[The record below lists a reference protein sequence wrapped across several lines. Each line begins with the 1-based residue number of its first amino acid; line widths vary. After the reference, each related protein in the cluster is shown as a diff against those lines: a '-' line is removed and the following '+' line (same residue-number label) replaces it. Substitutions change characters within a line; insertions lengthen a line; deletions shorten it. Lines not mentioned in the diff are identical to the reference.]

1 MLFMTGQVNLY
12 QKTRDWLGAQLEDM
26 RLHLA
31 RPDALLQLALLGLL
45 TGLLAGGVIVLF
57 RVLVES
63 IQNLALH
70 GRGPDAFEA
79 LSLAERFAY
88 PLLGAILLALMFR
101 WFARGLYVLGVA
113 RVLERMAYH
122 QGHLTLRGFLLQFF
136 GVAIA
141 LVGGHSVGRE
151 GAHIFLGACTGSLLG
166 QKLELPNNAVRTL
179 VGCGTAAGIAA
190 SFNTPLAGVIF
201 ALEVIMMDYQLASFI
216 PVILSAVTATVV
228 SNAALGNAAVFSVPV
243 MELSSLKEIPLV
255 ILLGLFS
262 GALAA
267 GFIRLVRAIASR
279 GKSWSIEWQMLA
291 AGLSTALLGMWI
303 PEIMGIGYDTIN
315 LTLVGGYGAGILL
328 LMAAAKLIATSI
340 CSALNVPGGMI
351 GPSFFIGATLG
362 GGFGHVLAHWLPGL
376 DIQPGLY
383 AMLGMSAVMGASLQ
397 APLAALT
404 ALLELTDN
412 PQIIMPGMLVVV
424 IAGLTAS
431 ELFGQ
436 ESLFITMLKA
446 KGLDY
451 RQHPVIAALRRV
463 GVASVMDK
471 RFVRSQR
478 LVSPEE
484 AWKLLE
490 NKPRWI
496 VIVEDKTPRAILSG
510 IALAGYLEAQ
520 YDGVAADIGDTE
532 EERGET
538 GEALID
544 LMKIPGKRL
553 ELAPIQLHETLQ
565 EALEKLD
572 RGEGEAL
579 YVRRM
584 SAPGIWRI
592 YGILTREQIE
602 SSYRL

>member
-1 MLFMTGQVNLY
+1 MSEQVNLSR
-12 QKTRDWLGAQLEDM
+12 KMHDWFSRQMEST

-31 RPDALLQLALLGLL
+31 RPDALIQLAVMGLI
-45 TGLLAGGVIVLF
+45 TGLLAGAVIVCF
-57 RVLVES
+57 RYLIEAA
-63 IQNLALH
+63 QNFALR
-70 GRGPDAFEA
+70 GNGPDAFE
-79 LSLAERFAY
+79 SLTPWMRFVF
-88 PLLGAILLALMFR
+88 PLAGAIALAVMFR
-101 WFARGLYVLGVA
+101 WFAKGLYVLGVA

-122 QGHLTLRGFLLQFF
+122 QGHLTLRGFVLQFF

-141 LVGGHSVGRE
+141 LISGHSVGRE

-201 ALEVIMMDYQLASFI
+201 SLEVIMMDYQLASFI

-228 SNAALGNAAVFSVPV
+228 SNAFLGNAAVFSVPI
-243 MELSSLKEIPLV
+243 MELGSLKEIPLV
-255 ILLGLFS
+255 VILGLLS
-262 GALAA
+262 GTLAA
-267 GFIRLVRAIASR
+267 GFIIMVKKIA
-279 GKSWSIEWQMLA
+279 GKGKVWPIEWQMMA
-291 AGLSTALLGMWI
+291 AGISIALLGMWL
-303 PEIMGIGYDTIN
+303 PEVMGIGYDTIN
-315 LTLVGGYGAGILL
+315 IALIGGYSAGLLL
-328 LMAAAKLIATSI
+328 LMAAAKLVATSI

-362 GGFGHVLAHWLPGL
+362 AGFGHLMIAWLPDIG
-376 DIQPGLY
+376 IQPGLY
-383 AMLGMSAVMGASLQ
+383 AMLGMSAMMGASLQ

-451 RQHPVIAALRRV
+451 KQHPVLAALRRV
-463 GVASVMDK
+463 GVASIMNKD
-471 RFVRSQR
+471 FMRSMRNISLEQ
-478 LVSPEE
+478 
-484 AWKLLE
+484 AHKLLE
-490 NKPRWI
+490 SKPKWI
-496 VIVEDKTPRAILSG
+496 VITEDKKPKAILPG
-510 IALAGYLEAQ
+510 IALAGFLEAEQ
-520 YDGVAADIGDTE
+520 E
-532 EERGET
+532 EPLEE
-538 GEALID
+538 ID
-544 LMKIPGKRL
+544 LMAIPGKRL
-553 ELAPIQLHETLQ
+553 ELAPIHLHETLQ
-565 EALEKLD
+565 EALEKLNK
-572 RGEGEAL
+572 GEGEAL
-579 YVRRM
+579 YVQRM

-602 SSYRL
+602 SSYQL

>member
-1 MLFMTGQVNLY
+1 MQFMTGQVNLY
-12 QKTRDWLGAQLEDM
+12 QKTRTWLATQMEDM

-31 RPDALLQLALLGLL
+31 RPDALIQLALLGLV

-57 RVLVES
+57 RMLVEY

-70 GRGPDAFEA
+70 GRGPDAFES
-79 LSLAERFAY
+79 LSLLERFGY
-88 PLLGAILLALMFR
+88 PLMGAILLALMFR
-101 WFARGLYVLGVA
+101 WFAKGLYVLGVA

-122 QGHLTLRGFLLQFF
+122 QGHLSLRGFMLQFF

-201 ALEVIMMDYQLASFI
+201 SLEVIMMDYQLASFI

-255 ILLGLFS
+255 VVLGLLS

-267 GFIRLVRAIASR
+267 GFIRLVRSIASR
-279 GKSWSIEWQMLA
+279 GKTWPIEGQMLA
-291 AGLSTALLGMWI
+291 AGLSTALLGMWL
-303 PEIMGIGYDTIN
+303 PEVMGIGYDTIN

-362 GGFGHVLAHWLPGL
+362 GGFGHIMALWLPGL
-376 DIQPGLY
+376 DIQPGIY
-383 AMLGMSAVMGASLQ
+383 AMLGMSALMGASLQ

-424 IAGLTAS
+424 VAGVTAS

-451 RQHPVIAALRRV
+451 RQHPVIAALRRM
-463 GVASVMDK
+463 GVASVMDR
-471 RFVRSQR
+471 RFVRSA
-478 LVSPEE
+478 PEITRE
-484 AWKLLE
+484 QARKLLE
-490 NKPRWI
+490 SKPRWI
-496 VIVEDKTPRAILSG
+496 IIVENKKPRSLLPG
-510 IALAGYLEAQ
+510 IALAGYLEALQ
-520 YDGVAADIGDTE
+520 EGENLEGASGEDNEPQTE
-532 EERGET
+532 R
-538 GEALID
+538 ID
-544 LMKIPGKRL
+544 LNRIPGKRL

-572 RGEGEAL
+572 KGEGEAL

-592 YGILTREQIE
+592 YGVLTREQIE

>member
-1 MLFMTGQVNLY
+1 MQCMTGQVNLY
-12 QKTRDWLGAQLEDM
+12 QKTREWLGAQLEDM

-31 RPDALLQLALLGLL
+31 RPDALIQLALLGLL

-57 RVLVES
+57 RVLVEY

-70 GRGPDAFEA
+70 GQGADAFES
-79 LSLAERFAY
+79 LSLLERFGY

-101 WFARGLYVLGVA
+101 WFAKGLYVLGVA

-122 QGHLTLRGFLLQFF
+122 QGHLSLRGFLLQFF

-151 GAHIFLGACTGSLLG
+151 GAHIFLGACAGSLLG

-201 ALEVIMMDYQLASFI
+201 SLEVVMMDYQLASFI

-243 MELSSLKEIPLV
+243 MALSSLREIPLV
-255 ILLGLFS
+255 VILGLLS

-267 GFIRLVRAIASR
+267 GFIRLVRSIASR
-279 GKSWSIEWQMLA
+279 GKAWSIEWQMLA

-328 LMAAAKLIATSI
+328 LMAGAKLIATSI

-351 GPSFFIGATLG
+351 GPSFFVGATLG
-362 GGFGHVLAHWLPGL
+362 GGFGHIMAQWLPGL
-376 DIQPGLY
+376 EIQPGIY
-383 AMLGMSAVMGASLQ
+383 AMLGMSALMGASLQ

-424 IAGLTAS
+424 VAGVTAS

-451 RQHPVIAALRRV
+451 RQHPVIAALRRM

-471 RFVRSQR
+471 RFVRSA
-478 LVSPEE
+478 PEITLE
-484 AWKLLE
+484 QARKLLE

-496 VIVEDKTPRAILSG
+496 VIVENKEPRTLLPG
-510 IALAGYLEAQ
+510 IALAGYLEALQ
-520 YDGVAADIGDTE
+520 EGENLEGASGE
-532 EERGET
+532 EEEQNA
-538 GEALID
+538 ALID
-544 LMKIPGKRL
+544 LNRIPGKRL

-572 RGEGEAL
+572 KGEGEAL

>member
-376 DIQPGLY
+376 DIQPGIY

>member
-1 MLFMTGQVNLY
+1 MSEQVNLSR
-12 QKTRDWLGAQLEDM
+12 KIHDWFSRQLEST

-31 RPDALLQLALLGLL
+31 RPDALIQLAVMGLI
-45 TGLLAGGVIVLF
+45 TGLLAGAVIVGF
-57 RVLVES
+57 RYLIEAA
-63 IQNLALH
+63 QNFALS
-70 GRGPDAFEA
+70 GNGPDAFE
-79 LSLAERFAY
+79 SLPPWMRFVF
-88 PLLGAILLALMFR
+88 PLAGAIVLALMFR
-101 WFARGLYVLGVA
+101 WFAKGLYVLGVA

-122 QGHLTLRGFLLQFF
+122 QGHLTLRGFMLQFF

-141 LVGGHSVGRE
+141 LISGHSVGRE

-201 ALEVIMMDYQLASFI
+201 SLEVIMMDYQLASFI

-228 SNAALGNAAVFSVPV
+228 SNAFLGNAAVFSVPI
-243 MELSSLKEIPLV
+243 MELGSLKEIPLV
-255 ILLGLFS
+255 VILGLLS

-267 GFIRLVRAIASR
+267 GFIVMVKKIA
-279 GKSWSIEWQMLA
+279 GKGKVWPIEWQMMA
-291 AGLSTALLGMWI
+291 AGISIALLGMWL
-303 PEIMGIGYDTIN
+303 PEVMGIGYDTIN
-315 LTLVGGYGAGILL
+315 LALMGGYSAGLLL
-328 LMAAAKLIATSI
+328 LMAAAKLVATSI

-362 GGFGHVLAHWLPGL
+362 AGFGHLMIAWLPDIG
-376 DIQPGLY
+376 IQPGLY
-383 AMLGMSAVMGASLQ
+383 AMLGMSAMMGASLQ

-451 RQHPVIAALRRV
+451 KQHPVLAALRRV
-463 GVASVMDK
+463 GVASIMNKD
-471 RFVRSQR
+471 FARSTRNISLEQ
-478 LVSPEE
+478 
-484 AWKLLE
+484 AHKLLE
-490 NKPRWI
+490 SKPKWI
-496 VIVEDKTPRAILSG
+496 VITEDKKPKAILPG
-510 IALAGYLEAQ
+510 IALAGFLEAEH
-520 YDGVAADIGDTE
+520 E
-532 EERGET
+532 EPMEE
-538 GEALID
+538 ID
-544 LMKIPGKRL
+544 LMDIPGKRL
-553 ELAPIQLHETLQ
+553 ELAPIHLHETLQ
-565 EALEKLD
+565 EALEKLNK
-572 RGEGEAL
+572 GEGEAL
-579 YVRRM
+579 YVQRM

-602 SSYRL
+602 SSYQL

>member
-12 QKTRDWLGAQLEDM
+12 QKTREWLGAQLEDM

-31 RPDALLQLALLGLL
+31 RPDALLQLAALGLV

-63 IQNLALH
+63 IQNLALY
-70 GRGPDAFEA
+70 GRGPDAFES
-79 LSLAERFAY
+79 LSLLARFGY

-101 WFARGLYVLGVA
+101 WFAKGLYVLGVA

-228 SNAALGNAAVFSVPV
+228 SNAALGNAAVFSVPM

-267 GFIRLVRAIASR
+267 GFIRLVRGIASR
-279 GKSWSIEWQMLA
+279 GKSWPIEGQMLA
-291 AGLSTALLGMWI
+291 AGLSTALLGMWL

-376 DIQPGLY
+376 EIQPGLY

-431 ELFGQ
+431 EVFGQ

-463 GVASVMDK
+463 GVASVMDR

-490 NKPRWI
+490 HKPRWI

-520 YDGVAADIGDTE
+520 YDGVTIDIGEAE
-532 EERGET
+532 ESGKEAGET
-538 GEALID
+538 RID
-544 LMKIPGKRL
+544 LMNIPGKRL

-584 SAPGIWRI
+584 SAPGIWRV

>member
-1 MLFMTGQVNLY
+1 MSEQVNLSR
-12 QKTRDWLGAQLEDM
+12 KMHDWFSRQLEST

-31 RPDALLQLALLGLL
+31 RPDALIQLAVMGLI
-45 TGLLAGGVIVLF
+45 TGLLAGAVIVCF
-57 RVLVES
+57 RYLIEAA
-63 IQNLALH
+63 QNFALS
-70 GRGPDAFEA
+70 GNGPDAFE
-79 LSLAERFAY
+79 SLTPWMRFVF
-88 PLLGAILLALMFR
+88 PLAGAIALALMFR
-101 WFARGLYVLGVA
+101 WFAKGLYVLGVA

-122 QGHLTLRGFLLQFF
+122 QGHLTLRGFVLQFF

-141 LVGGHSVGRE
+141 LISGHSVGRE

-201 ALEVIMMDYQLASFI
+201 SLEVIMMDYQLASFI

-228 SNAALGNAAVFSVPV
+228 SNAFLGNAAVFSVPI
-243 MELSSLKEIPLV
+243 MELGSLKEIPLV
-255 ILLGLFS
+255 VILGLLS
-262 GALAA
+262 GTLAA
-267 GFIRLVRAIASR
+267 GFIIMVKKIA
-279 GKSWSIEWQMLA
+279 GKGKVWPIEWQMMA
-291 AGLSTALLGMWI
+291 AGISIALLGMWL
-303 PEIMGIGYDTIN
+303 PEVMGIGYDTIN
-315 LTLVGGYGAGILL
+315 IALIGGYSAGLLL
-328 LMAAAKLIATSI
+328 LMAAAKLVATSI

-362 GGFGHVLAHWLPGL
+362 AGFGHLMIAWLPDIG
-376 DIQPGLY
+376 IQPGLY
-383 AMLGMSAVMGASLQ
+383 AMLGMSAMMGASLQ

-451 RQHPVIAALRRV
+451 KQHPVLAALRRV
-463 GVASVMDK
+463 GVASIMNKD
-471 RFVRSQR
+471 FVRSTRNISLEQ
-478 LVSPEE
+478 
-484 AWKLLE
+484 AHKLLE
-490 NKPRWI
+490 SKPKWI
-496 VIVEDKTPRAILSG
+496 VITEDKKPKAILPG
-510 IALAGYLEAQ
+510 IALAGFLEAEH
-520 YDGVAADIGDTE
+520 E
-532 EERGET
+532 EPMEE
-538 GEALID
+538 ID
-544 LMKIPGKRL
+544 LMDIPGKRL
-553 ELAPIQLHETLQ
+553 ELAPIHLHETLQ
-565 EALEKLD
+565 EALEKLNK
-572 RGEGEAL
+572 GEGEAL
-579 YVRRM
+579 YVQRM

-602 SSYRL
+602 SSYQL

>member
-1 MLFMTGQVNLY
+1 MSEQVNLSRKMHGWFSR
-12 QKTRDWLGAQLEDM
+12 QMEST

-31 RPDALLQLALLGLL
+31 RPDALIQLAVMGLI
-45 TGLLAGGVIVLF
+45 TGLLAGAVIVCF
-57 RVLVES
+57 RYLIEAA
-63 IQNLALH
+63 QNFALR
-70 GRGPDAFEA
+70 GNGPDAFE
-79 LSLAERFAY
+79 SLTPWMRFVF
-88 PLLGAILLALMFR
+88 PLAGAIALAVMFR
-101 WFARGLYVLGVA
+101 WFAKGLYVLGVA

-122 QGHLTLRGFLLQFF
+122 QGHLTLRGFVLQFF

-141 LVGGHSVGRE
+141 LISGHSVGRE

-201 ALEVIMMDYQLASFI
+201 SLEVIMMDYQLASFI

-228 SNAALGNAAVFSVPV
+228 SNAFLGNAAVFSVPI
-243 MELSSLKEIPLV
+243 MELGSLKEIPLV
-255 ILLGLFS
+255 VILGLLS
-262 GALAA
+262 GTLAA
-267 GFIRLVRAIASR
+267 GFIIMVKKIA
-279 GKSWSIEWQMLA
+279 GKGKVWPIEWQMMA
-291 AGLSTALLGMWI
+291 AGISIALLGMWL
-303 PEIMGIGYDTIN
+303 PEVMGIGYDTIN
-315 LTLVGGYGAGILL
+315 IALIGGYSAGLLL
-328 LMAAAKLIATSI
+328 LMAAAKLVATSI

-362 GGFGHVLAHWLPGL
+362 AGFGHLMIAWLPDIG
-376 DIQPGLY
+376 IQPGLY
-383 AMLGMSAVMGASLQ
+383 AMLGMSAMMGASLQ

-451 RQHPVIAALRRV
+451 KQHPVLAALRRV
-463 GVASVMDK
+463 GVASIMNKD
-471 RFVRSQR
+471 FMRSMRNISLEQ
-478 LVSPEE
+478 
-484 AWKLLE
+484 AHKLLE
-490 NKPRWI
+490 SKPKWI
-496 VIVEDKTPRAILSG
+496 VITEDKKPKAILPG
-510 IALAGYLEAQ
+510 IALAGFLEAEQ
-520 YDGVAADIGDTE
+520 E
-532 EERGET
+532 EPLEE
-538 GEALID
+538 ID
-544 LMKIPGKRL
+544 LMAIPGKRL
-553 ELAPIQLHETLQ
+553 ELAPIHLHETLQ
-565 EALEKLD
+565 EALEKLNK
-572 RGEGEAL
+572 GEGEAL
-579 YVRRM
+579 YVQRM

-602 SSYRL
+602 SSYQL

>member
-1 MLFMTGQVNLY
+1 MH
-12 QKTRDWLGAQLEDM
+12 DWFSRQLEST

-31 RPDALLQLALLGLL
+31 RPDALIQLAVMGLI
-45 TGLLAGGVIVLF
+45 TGLLAGAVIVCF
-57 RVLVES
+57 RYLIEAA
-63 IQNLALH
+63 QNFALS
-70 GRGPDAFEA
+70 GNGPDAFE
-79 LSLAERFAY
+79 SLTPWMRFVF
-88 PLLGAILLALMFR
+88 PLAGAIALALMFR
-101 WFARGLYVLGVA
+101 WFAKGLYVLGVA

-122 QGHLTLRGFLLQFF
+122 QGHLTLRGFVLQFF

-141 LVGGHSVGRE
+141 LISGHSVGRE

-201 ALEVIMMDYQLASFI
+201 SLEVIMMDYQLASFI

-228 SNAALGNAAVFSVPV
+228 SNAFLGNAAVFSVPI
-243 MELSSLKEIPLV
+243 MELGSLKEIPLV
-255 ILLGLFS
+255 VILGLLS
-262 GALAA
+262 GTLAA
-267 GFIRLVRAIASR
+267 GFIIMVKKIA
-279 GKSWSIEWQMLA
+279 GKGKVWPIEWQMMA
-291 AGLSTALLGMWI
+291 AGISIALLGMWL
-303 PEIMGIGYDTIN
+303 PEVMGIGYDTIN
-315 LTLVGGYGAGILL
+315 IALIGGYSAGLLL
-328 LMAAAKLIATSI
+328 LMAAAKLVATSI

-362 GGFGHVLAHWLPGL
+362 AGFGHLMIAWLPDIG
-376 DIQPGLY
+376 IQPGLY
-383 AMLGMSAVMGASLQ
+383 AMLGMSAMMGASLQ

-451 RQHPVIAALRRV
+451 KQHPVLAALRRV
-463 GVASVMDK
+463 GVASIMNKD
-471 RFVRSQR
+471 FVRSTRNISLEQ
-478 LVSPEE
+478 
-484 AWKLLE
+484 AHKLLE
-490 NKPRWI
+490 SKPKWI
-496 VIVEDKTPRAILSG
+496 VITEDKKPKAILPG
-510 IALAGYLEAQ
+510 IALAGFLEAEH
-520 YDGVAADIGDTE
+520 E
-532 EERGET
+532 EPIEE
-538 GEALID
+538 ID
-544 LMKIPGKRL
+544 LMDIPGKRL
-553 ELAPIQLHETLQ
+553 ELAPIHLHETLQ
-565 EALEKLD
+565 EALEKLNK
-572 RGEGEAL
+572 GEGEAL
-579 YVRRM
+579 YVQRM

-602 SSYRL
+602 SSYQL

>member
-12 QKTRDWLGAQLEDM
+12 HKTREWLGAQLEDM

-31 RPDALLQLALLGLL
+31 RPDALLQLAALGLV

-70 GRGPDAFEA
+70 GRGPDAFES
-79 LSLAERFAY
+79 LSLLERFGY

-101 WFARGLYVLGVA
+101 WFAKGLYVLGVA

-267 GFIRLVRAIASR
+267 GFIRLVRGIASR
-279 GKSWSIEWQMLA
+279 GKAWPIEGQMLA

-328 LMAAAKLIATSI
+328 LMAAAKLIATSV

-376 DIQPGLY
+376 EIQPGLY

-431 ELFGQ
+431 EVFGQ

-471 RFVRSQR
+471 SFVRSQR

-490 NKPRWI
+490 YKPRWI

-520 YDGVAADIGDTE
+520 YDGVTTDIGEAE
-532 EERGET
+532 ESGEEAGET
-538 GEALID
+538 RID

>member
-1 MLFMTGQVNLY
+1 MNLY

-376 DIQPGLY
+376 DIQPGIY

>member
-1 MLFMTGQVNLY
+1 MNLSR
-12 QKTRDWLGAQLEDM
+12 KMHDWFSRQMEST

-31 RPDALLQLALLGLL
+31 RPDALIQLAVMGLI
-45 TGLLAGGVIVLF
+45 TGLLAGAVIVCF
-57 RVLVES
+57 RYLIEAA
-63 IQNLALH
+63 QNFALR
-70 GRGPDAFEA
+70 GNGPDAFE
-79 LSLAERFAY
+79 SLTPWMRFVF
-88 PLLGAILLALMFR
+88 PLAGAIALAVMFR
-101 WFARGLYVLGVA
+101 WFAKGLYVLGVA

-122 QGHLTLRGFLLQFF
+122 QGHLTLRGFVLQFF

-141 LVGGHSVGRE
+141 LISGHSVGRE

-201 ALEVIMMDYQLASFI
+201 SLEVIMMDYQLASFI

-228 SNAALGNAAVFSVPV
+228 SNAFLGNAAVFSVPI
-243 MELSSLKEIPLV
+243 MELGSLKEIPLV
-255 ILLGLFS
+255 VILGLLS
-262 GALAA
+262 GTLAA
-267 GFIRLVRAIASR
+267 GFIIMVKKIA
-279 GKSWSIEWQMLA
+279 GKGKVWPIEWQMMA
-291 AGLSTALLGMWI
+291 AGISIALLGMWL
-303 PEIMGIGYDTIN
+303 PEVMGIGYDTIN
-315 LTLVGGYGAGILL
+315 IALIGGYSAGLLL
-328 LMAAAKLIATSI
+328 LMAAAKLVATSI

-362 GGFGHVLAHWLPGL
+362 AGFGHLMIAWLPDIG
-376 DIQPGLY
+376 IQPGLY
-383 AMLGMSAVMGASLQ
+383 AMLGMSAMMGASLQ

-451 RQHPVIAALRRV
+451 KQHPVLAALRRV
-463 GVASVMDK
+463 GVASIMNKD
-471 RFVRSQR
+471 FMRSMRNISLEQ
-478 LVSPEE
+478 
-484 AWKLLE
+484 AHKLLE
-490 NKPRWI
+490 SKPKWI
-496 VIVEDKTPRAILSG
+496 VITEDKKPKAILPG
-510 IALAGYLEAQ
+510 IALAGFLEAEQ
-520 YDGVAADIGDTE
+520 E
-532 EERGET
+532 EPLEE
-538 GEALID
+538 ID
-544 LMKIPGKRL
+544 LMAIPGKRL
-553 ELAPIQLHETLQ
+553 ELAPIHLHETLQ
-565 EALEKLD
+565 EALEKLNK
-572 RGEGEAL
+572 GEGEAL
-579 YVRRM
+579 YVQRM

-602 SSYRL
+602 SSYQL

>member
-1 MLFMTGQVNLY
+1 MH
-12 QKTRDWLGAQLEDM
+12 DWFSRQMEST

-31 RPDALLQLALLGLL
+31 RPDALIQLAVMGLI
-45 TGLLAGGVIVLF
+45 TGLLAGAVIVCF
-57 RVLVES
+57 RYLIEAA
-63 IQNLALH
+63 QNFALR
-70 GRGPDAFEA
+70 GNGPDAFE
-79 LSLAERFAY
+79 SLTPWMRFVF
-88 PLLGAILLALMFR
+88 PLAGAIALAVMFR
-101 WFARGLYVLGVA
+101 WFAKGLYVLGVA

-122 QGHLTLRGFLLQFF
+122 QGHLTLRGFVLQFF

-141 LVGGHSVGRE
+141 LISGHSVGRE

-201 ALEVIMMDYQLASFI
+201 SLEVIMMDYQLASFI

-228 SNAALGNAAVFSVPV
+228 SNAFLGNAAVFSVPI
-243 MELSSLKEIPLV
+243 MELGSLKEIPLV
-255 ILLGLFS
+255 VILGLLS
-262 GALAA
+262 GTLAA
-267 GFIRLVRAIASR
+267 GFIIMVKKIA
-279 GKSWSIEWQMLA
+279 GKGKVWPIEWQMMA
-291 AGLSTALLGMWI
+291 AGISIALLGMWL
-303 PEIMGIGYDTIN
+303 PEVMGIGYDTIN
-315 LTLVGGYGAGILL
+315 IALIGGYSAGLLL
-328 LMAAAKLIATSI
+328 LMAAAKLVATSI

-362 GGFGHVLAHWLPGL
+362 AGFGHLMIAWLPDIG
-376 DIQPGLY
+376 IQPGLY
-383 AMLGMSAVMGASLQ
+383 AMLGMSAMMGASLQ

-451 RQHPVIAALRRV
+451 KQHPVLAALRRV
-463 GVASVMDK
+463 GVASIMNKD
-471 RFVRSQR
+471 FMRSMRNISLEQ
-478 LVSPEE
+478 
-484 AWKLLE
+484 AHKLLE
-490 NKPRWI
+490 SKPKWI
-496 VIVEDKTPRAILSG
+496 VITEDKKPKAILPG
-510 IALAGYLEAQ
+510 IALAGFLEAEQ
-520 YDGVAADIGDTE
+520 E
-532 EERGET
+532 EPLEE
-538 GEALID
+538 ID
-544 LMKIPGKRL
+544 LMAIPGKRL
-553 ELAPIQLHETLQ
+553 ELAPIHLHETLQ
-565 EALEKLD
+565 EALEKLNK
-572 RGEGEAL
+572 GEGEAL
-579 YVRRM
+579 YVQRM

-602 SSYRL
+602 SSYQL

>member
-1 MLFMTGQVNLY
+1 MEST
-12 QKTRDWLGAQLEDM
+12 

-31 RPDALLQLALLGLL
+31 RPDALIQLAVMGLI
-45 TGLLAGGVIVLF
+45 TGLLAGAVIVCF
-57 RVLVES
+57 RYLIEAA
-63 IQNLALH
+63 QNFALR
-70 GRGPDAFEA
+70 GNGPDAFE
-79 LSLAERFAY
+79 SLTPWMRFVF
-88 PLLGAILLALMFR
+88 PLAGAIALAVMFR
-101 WFARGLYVLGVA
+101 WFAKGLYVLGVA

-122 QGHLTLRGFLLQFF
+122 QGHLTLRGFVLQFF

-141 LVGGHSVGRE
+141 LISGHSVGRE

-201 ALEVIMMDYQLASFI
+201 SLEVIMMDYQLASFI

-228 SNAALGNAAVFSVPV
+228 SNAFLGNAAVFSVPI
-243 MELSSLKEIPLV
+243 MELGSLKEIPLV
-255 ILLGLFS
+255 VILGLLS
-262 GALAA
+262 GTLAA
-267 GFIRLVRAIASR
+267 GFIIMVKKIA
-279 GKSWSIEWQMLA
+279 GKGKVWPIEWQMMA
-291 AGLSTALLGMWI
+291 AGISIALLGMWL
-303 PEIMGIGYDTIN
+303 PEVMGIGYDTIN
-315 LTLVGGYGAGILL
+315 IALIGGYSAGLLL
-328 LMAAAKLIATSI
+328 LMAAAKLVATSI

-362 GGFGHVLAHWLPGL
+362 AGFGHLMIAWLPDIG
-376 DIQPGLY
+376 IQPGLY
-383 AMLGMSAVMGASLQ
+383 AMLGMSAMMGASLQ

-451 RQHPVIAALRRV
+451 KQHPVLAALRRV
-463 GVASVMDK
+463 GVASIMNKD
-471 RFVRSQR
+471 FMRSMRNISLEQ
-478 LVSPEE
+478 
-484 AWKLLE
+484 AHKLLE
-490 NKPRWI
+490 SKPKWI
-496 VIVEDKTPRAILSG
+496 VITEDKKPKAILPG
-510 IALAGYLEAQ
+510 IALAGFLEAEQ
-520 YDGVAADIGDTE
+520 E
-532 EERGET
+532 EPLEE
-538 GEALID
+538 ID
-544 LMKIPGKRL
+544 LMAIPGKRL
-553 ELAPIQLHETLQ
+553 ELAPIHLHETLQ
-565 EALEKLD
+565 EALEKLNK
-572 RGEGEAL
+572 GEGEAL
-579 YVRRM
+579 YVQRM

-602 SSYRL
+602 SSYQL

>member
-1 MLFMTGQVNLY
+1 MSEQVNLY
-12 QKTRDWLGAQLEDM
+12 RKILKWRSSQMEEI

-31 RPDALLQLALLGLL
+31 RPDALIQLAILGLL
-45 TGLLAGGVIVLF
+45 TGLLTGGVIVIF
-57 RVLVES
+57 RLLVES
-63 IQNLALH
+63 IQNFALH
-70 GRGPDAFEA
+70 GNGPDAFEQ
-79 LSLAERFAY
+79 LSLIERFSY
-88 PLLGAILLALMFR
+88 PVAGAILLALMFR
-101 WFARGLYVLGVA
+101 WFAKGLYVLGVA

-201 ALEVIMMDYQLASFI
+201 SLEVVMMDYQLASFI
-216 PVILSAVTATVV
+216 PVILSAVTATVF
-228 SNAALGNAAVFSVPV
+228 SNAILGNAAVFSVPI
-243 MELSSLKEIPLV
+243 MELSSLREIPLV
-255 ILLGLFS
+255 IVLGLLS

-267 GFIRLVRAIASR
+267 AFIQLVKIIASK
-279 GKSWSIEWQMLA
+279 GKTLPIETQMLL
-291 AGLSTALLGMWI
+291 AGASSALLGMWI
-303 PEIMGIGYDTIN
+303 PQVMGIGYDTIN
-315 LTLVGGYGAGILL
+315 IALIGGYSAGLL
-328 LMAAAKLIATSI
+328 ILMALVKMLATSI

-351 GPSFFIGATLG
+351 GPAFFMGATLG
-362 GGFGHVLAHWLPGL
+362 AGFGHLAHMLAPDLGV
-376 DIQPGLY
+376 QPGLY
-383 AMLGMSAVMGASLQ
+383 AMLGMSAVMSASLQ

-436 ESLFITMLKA
+436 ESLFVTMLKA

-451 RQHPVIAALRRV
+451 KQHPVLAALRRM

-471 RFVRSQR
+471 HFVRSSR
-478 LVSPEE
+478 RISTED
-484 AWKLLE
+484 AWTLLE
-490 NKPRWI
+490 AKPKWI
-496 VIVEDKTPRAILSG
+496 VVSDNKTPVAILSA
-510 IALAGYLEAQ
+510 ISLAGYLE
-520 YDGVAADIGDTE
+520 TLE
-532 EERGET
+532 EPDVQNNEKPPGE
-538 GEALID
+538 EHD
-544 LMKIPGKRL
+544 LMDIPGKRL
-553 ELAPIQLHETLQ
+553 GLAPIQLHETLQ
-565 EALEKLD
+565 EAMEKLD
-572 RGEGEAL
+572 NGEGEAL

-602 SSYRL
+602 SSYKL

>member
-1 MLFMTGQVNLY
+1 MSEQVNLSR
-12 QKTRDWLGAQLEDM
+12 KMHDWFSRQMEST

-31 RPDALLQLALLGLL
+31 RPDALIQLAVMGLI
-45 TGLLAGGVIVLF
+45 TGLLAGAVIVCF
-57 RVLVES
+57 RYLIEAA
-63 IQNLALH
+63 QNFALR
-70 GRGPDAFEA
+70 GNGPDAFE
-79 LSLAERFAY
+79 SLTPWMRFVF
-88 PLLGAILLALMFR
+88 PLAGAIALAVMFR
-101 WFARGLYVLGVA
+101 WFAKGLYVLGVA

-122 QGHLTLRGFLLQFF
+122 QGHLTLRGFVLQFF

-141 LVGGHSVGRE
+141 LISGHSVGRE

-201 ALEVIMMDYQLASFI
+201 SLEVIMMDYQLASFI

-228 SNAALGNAAVFSVPV
+228 SNAFLGNAAVFSVPI
-243 MELSSLKEIPLV
+243 MELGSLKEIPLV
-255 ILLGLFS
+255 VILGLLS
-262 GALAA
+262 GTLAA
-267 GFIRLVRAIASR
+267 GFIIMVKKIA
-279 GKSWSIEWQMLA
+279 GKGKVWPIEWQMMA
-291 AGLSTALLGMWI
+291 AGISIALLGMWL
-303 PEIMGIGYDTIN
+303 PEVMGIGYDTIN
-315 LTLVGGYGAGILL
+315 IALIGGYSAGLLL
-328 LMAAAKLIATSI
+328 LMAAAKLVATSI

-362 GGFGHVLAHWLPGL
+362 AGFGHLMIAWLPDIG
-376 DIQPGLY
+376 IQPGLY
-383 AMLGMSAVMGASLQ
+383 AILGMSAMMGASLQ

-451 RQHPVIAALRRV
+451 KQHPVLAALRRV
-463 GVASVMDK
+463 GVASIMNKD
-471 RFVRSQR
+471 FMRSMRNISLEQ
-478 LVSPEE
+478 
-484 AWKLLE
+484 AHKLLE
-490 NKPRWI
+490 SKPKWI
-496 VIVEDKTPRAILSG
+496 VITEDKKPKAILPG
-510 IALAGYLEAQ
+510 IALAGFLEAEQ
-520 YDGVAADIGDTE
+520 E
-532 EERGET
+532 EPLEE
-538 GEALID
+538 ID
-544 LMKIPGKRL
+544 LMAIPGKRL
-553 ELAPIQLHETLQ
+553 ELAPIHLHETLQ
-565 EALEKLD
+565 EALEKLNK
-572 RGEGEAL
+572 GEGEAL
-579 YVRRM
+579 YVQRM

-602 SSYRL
+602 SSYQL

>member
-1 MLFMTGQVNLY
+1 MSRKMH
-12 QKTRDWLGAQLEDM
+12 DWFSRQMEST

-31 RPDALLQLALLGLL
+31 RPDALIQLAVMGLI
-45 TGLLAGGVIVLF
+45 TGLLAGAVIVCF
-57 RVLVES
+57 RYLIEAA
-63 IQNLALH
+63 QNFALR
-70 GRGPDAFEA
+70 GNGPDAFE
-79 LSLAERFAY
+79 SLTPWMRFVF
-88 PLLGAILLALMFR
+88 PLAGAIALAVMFR
-101 WFARGLYVLGVA
+101 WFAKGLYVLGVA

-122 QGHLTLRGFLLQFF
+122 QGHLTLRGFVLQFF

-141 LVGGHSVGRE
+141 LISGHSVGRE

-201 ALEVIMMDYQLASFI
+201 SLEVIMMDYQLASFI

-228 SNAALGNAAVFSVPV
+228 SNAFLGNAAVFSVPI
-243 MELSSLKEIPLV
+243 MELGSLKEIPLV
-255 ILLGLFS
+255 VILGLLS
-262 GALAA
+262 GTLAA
-267 GFIRLVRAIASR
+267 GFIIMVKKIA
-279 GKSWSIEWQMLA
+279 GKGKVWPIEWQMMA
-291 AGLSTALLGMWI
+291 AGISIALLGMWL
-303 PEIMGIGYDTIN
+303 PEVMGIGYDTIN
-315 LTLVGGYGAGILL
+315 IALIGGYSAGLLL
-328 LMAAAKLIATSI
+328 LMAAAKLVATSI

-362 GGFGHVLAHWLPGL
+362 AGFGHLMIAWLPDIG
-376 DIQPGLY
+376 IQPGLY
-383 AMLGMSAVMGASLQ
+383 AMLGMSAMMGASLQ

-451 RQHPVIAALRRV
+451 KQHPVLAALRRV
-463 GVASVMDK
+463 GVASIMNKD
-471 RFVRSQR
+471 FMRSMRNISLEQ
-478 LVSPEE
+478 
-484 AWKLLE
+484 AHKLLE
-490 NKPRWI
+490 SKPKWI
-496 VIVEDKTPRAILSG
+496 VITEDKKPKAILPG
-510 IALAGYLEAQ
+510 IALAGFLEAEQ
-520 YDGVAADIGDTE
+520 E
-532 EERGET
+532 EPLEE
-538 GEALID
+538 ID
-544 LMKIPGKRL
+544 LMAIPGKRL
-553 ELAPIQLHETLQ
+553 ELAPIHLHETLQ
-565 EALEKLD
+565 EALEKLNK
-572 RGEGEAL
+572 GEGEAL
-579 YVRRM
+579 YVQRM

-602 SSYRL
+602 SSYQL

>member
-1 MLFMTGQVNLY
+1 MSEQVNLSR
-12 QKTRDWLGAQLEDM
+12 KMHDWFSRQMEST

-31 RPDALLQLALLGLL
+31 RPDALIQLAVMGLI
-45 TGLLAGGVIVLF
+45 TGLLAGAVIVRF
-57 RVLVES
+57 RYLIEAA
-63 IQNLALH
+63 QNFALR
-70 GRGPDAFEA
+70 GNGPDAFE
-79 LSLAERFAY
+79 SLTPWMRFVF
-88 PLLGAILLALMFR
+88 PLAGAIALAVMFR
-101 WFARGLYVLGVA
+101 WFAKGLYVLGVA

-122 QGHLTLRGFLLQFF
+122 QGHLTLRGFVLQFF

-141 LVGGHSVGRE
+141 LISGHSVGRE

-201 ALEVIMMDYQLASFI
+201 SLEVIMMDYQLASFI

-228 SNAALGNAAVFSVPV
+228 SNAFLGNAAVFSVPI
-243 MELSSLKEIPLV
+243 MELGSLKEIPLV
-255 ILLGLFS
+255 VILGLLS
-262 GALAA
+262 GTLAA
-267 GFIRLVRAIASR
+267 GFIIMVKKIA
-279 GKSWSIEWQMLA
+279 GKGKVWPIEWQMMA
-291 AGLSTALLGMWI
+291 AGISIALLGMWL
-303 PEIMGIGYDTIN
+303 PEVMGIGYDTIN
-315 LTLVGGYGAGILL
+315 IALIGGYSAGLLL
-328 LMAAAKLIATSI
+328 LMAAAKLVATSI

-362 GGFGHVLAHWLPGL
+362 AGFGHLMIAWLPDIG
-376 DIQPGLY
+376 IQPGLY
-383 AMLGMSAVMGASLQ
+383 AMLGMSAMMGASLQ

-451 RQHPVIAALRRV
+451 KQHPVLAALRRV
-463 GVASVMDK
+463 GVASIMNKD
-471 RFVRSQR
+471 FMRSMRNISLEQ
-478 LVSPEE
+478 
-484 AWKLLE
+484 AHKLLE
-490 NKPRWI
+490 SKPKWI
-496 VIVEDKTPRAILSG
+496 VITEDKKPKAILPG
-510 IALAGYLEAQ
+510 IALAGFLEAEQ
-520 YDGVAADIGDTE
+520 E
-532 EERGET
+532 EPLEE
-538 GEALID
+538 ID
-544 LMKIPGKRL
+544 LMAIPGKRL
-553 ELAPIQLHETLQ
+553 ELAPIHLHETLQ
-565 EALEKLD
+565 EALEKLNK
-572 RGEGEAL
+572 GEGEAL
-579 YVRRM
+579 YVQRM

-602 SSYRL
+602 SSYQL

>member
-1 MLFMTGQVNLY
+1 M
-12 QKTRDWLGAQLEDM
+12 EEI

-31 RPDALLQLALLGLL
+31 RPDALIQLAALGLL
-45 TGLLAGGVIVLF
+45 TGLLTGAVIVIF
-57 RVLVES
+57 RLLVET
-63 IQNLALH
+63 IQNFALH
-70 GRGPDAFEA
+70 GNGPDAFEQ
-79 LSLAERFAY
+79 LSVLERFIY
-88 PLLGAILLALMFR
+88 PLAGAILLALMFR

-122 QGHLTLRGFLLQFF
+122 QGHLTFRGFLLQFF

-166 QKLELPNNAVRTL
+166 QKMELPNNAVRTL

-201 ALEVIMMDYQLASFI
+201 SLEVVMMDYQLASFI
-216 PVILSAVTATVV
+216 PVILSAVTATVF
-228 SNAALGNAAVFSVPV
+228 SNAVLGNAAVFSVPIL
-243 MELSSLKEIPLV
+243 ELSSLKEIPLV
-255 ILLGLFS
+255 VLLGLLS

-267 GFIRLVRAIASR
+267 GFIRLVKVIASK
-279 GKSWSIEWQMLA
+279 GKALPIESQMLL
-291 AGLSTALLGMWI
+291 AGASSALLGMWI
-303 PEIMGIGYDTIN
+303 PQVMGIGYDTIN
-315 LTLVGGYGAGILL
+315 IALVGGYSAGLL
-328 LMAAAKLIATSI
+328 ILMAVVKLLATSI

-351 GPSFFIGATLG
+351 GPAFFMGATLG
-362 GGFGHVLAHWLPGL
+362 AGFGHVVHALIPDLGV
-376 DIQPGLY
+376 QPGLY
-383 AMLGMSAVMGASLQ
+383 AMLGMSAVMSASLQ

-451 RQHPVIAALRRV
+451 KQHPVLAALRRM

-471 RFVRSQR
+471 GFVRSSR
-478 LVSPEE
+478 KVSTEE
-484 AWKLLE
+484 AMKLLE
-490 NKPRWI
+490 SKPKWI
-496 VIVEDKTPRAILSG
+496 VITENNTPIAILSA
-510 IALAGYLEAQ
+510 ISLAGHLETLEEAQ
-520 YDGVAADIGDTE
+520 NANETQTLADND
-532 EERGET
+532 
-538 GEALID
+538 ID
-544 LMKIPGKRL
+544 LMEIPGKRL
-553 ELAPIQLHETLQ
+553 GLAPIQLHETLQ
-565 EALEKLD
+565 EAMEKLD
-572 RGEGEAL
+572 KEEGEAL

-602 SSYRL
+602 SSYKL

>member
-1 MLFMTGQVNLY
+1 MFRQVNLY
-12 QKTRDWLGAQLEDM
+12 KKVHQWIGDQMEEV

-31 RPDALLQLALLGLL
+31 RPDALIQLAVLGLL
-45 TGLLAGGVIVLF
+45 TGLLTGAVIVLF
-57 RVLVES
+57 RVLVETL
-63 IQNLALH
+63 QNLALH
-70 GRGPDAFEA
+70 GNGPDAFES
-79 LSLAERFAY
+79 LSLWERFGY
-88 PLLGAILLALMFR
+88 PVAGAIMLALMFR
-101 WFARGLYVLGVA
+101 WFAKGLYVLGVA

-166 QKLELPNNAVRTL
+166 QKLDLPNNAVRTL

-201 ALEVIMMDYQLASFI
+201 SLEVIMMDYQLASFI

-228 SNAALGNAAVFSVPV
+228 SNAVLGNAAVFSVPI
-243 MELSSLKEIPLV
+243 MELSSLREIPLV
-255 ILLGLFS
+255 FVLGLLS
-262 GALAA
+262 GTLAA
-267 GFIRLVRAIASR
+267 GFIRLVRMIASK
-279 GKSWSIEWQMLA
+279 GKAWRIETQMLV
-291 AGLSTALLGMWI
+291 AGLSTAVLGMWL
-303 PEIMGIGYDTIN
+303 PEVMGIGYDTIN
-315 LTLVGGYGAGILL
+315 IALVGGYSALL
-328 LMAAAKLIATSI
+328 LLMMAAAKLIATGI

-362 GGFGHVLAHWLPGL
+362 AGFGHIMAYWFPELE
-376 DIQPGLY
+376 IQPGLY
-383 AMLGMSAVMGASLQ
+383 AMLGMGAVMGASLQ

-436 ESLFITMLKA
+436 QSLFITMLKA

-451 RQHPVIAALRRV
+451 QQSPVVAALRRM
-463 GVASVMDK
+463 GVASIMDK
-471 RFVRSQR
+471 RFVRSPRIIDFEQ
-478 LVSPEE
+478 
-484 AWKLLE
+484 AWALLE
-490 NKPRWI
+490 QKPKWI
-496 VIVEDKTPRAILSG
+496 VVTEENTPTAILSG
-510 IALAGYLEAQ
+510 ISLASYLEVEQ
-520 YDGVAADIGDTE
+520 EHPPE
-532 EERGET
+532 E
-538 GEALID
+538 ID
-544 LMKIPGKRL
+544 LMDIPAKRL
-553 ELAPIQLHETLQ
+553 QLAPIHLHETLQ
-565 EALEKLD
+565 EALEKLNK
-572 RGEGEAL
+572 GEGEAL

-584 SAPGIWRI
+584 SAPGIWRV

-602 SSYRL
+602 SAYQL

>member
-1 MLFMTGQVNLY
+1 MNPYRKILG
-12 QKTRDWLGAQLEDM
+12 WLGKQMEDM

-31 RPDALLQLALLGLL
+31 RPDALIQLALLGLL

-57 RVLVES
+57 RVLVEN
-63 IQNLALH
+63 IQNLVLYGKGA
-70 GRGPDAFEA
+70 DAFET
-79 LSLAERFAY
+79 LSLLERFTY

-101 WFARGLYVLGVA
+101 WFAKGLYVLGVA

-122 QGHLTLRGFLLQFF
+122 QGHLTTRGFLLQFL

-141 LVGGHSVGRE
+141 LVSGHSVGRE
-151 GAHIFLGACTGSLLG
+151 GAHIFLGASTGSLLG

-201 ALEVIMMDYQLASFI
+201 SLEVIMMDYQLASFI

-228 SNAALGNAAVFSVPV
+228 SNMALGNAAVFSVPL
-243 MELSSLKEIPLV
+243 MELASLKEIPLV
-255 ILLGLFS
+255 IMLGLLS

-267 GFIRLVRAIASR
+267 GFIRLVRGIASQ
-279 GKSWSIEWQMLA
+279 GKSWPIEGQMLA

-328 LMAAAKLIATSI
+328 LMAGAKLIATSI

-362 GGFGHVLAHWLPGL
+362 GGFGHILAHWLPGL
-376 DIQPGLY
+376 EIQPGIY

-431 ELFGQ
+431 EIFGQ
-436 ESLFITMLKA
+436 ESLFLTMLKA

-451 RQHPVIAALRRV
+451 RQHPVLAALRRV

-471 RFVRSQR
+471 SFVRSQR
-478 LVSPEE
+478 LITLEE
-484 AWKLLE
+484 ARKLIE
-490 NKPRWI
+490 GKPRWI
-496 VIVEDKTPRAILSG
+496 VIVEDRKPLSILSG
-510 IALAGYLEAQ
+510 IALAGYLEAHH
-520 YDGVAADIGDTE
+520 DGELQDTADLPQTSNQTDSQ
-532 EERGET
+532 
-538 GEALID
+538 ALVD
-544 LMKIPGKRL
+544 LLTIPGKRL

-565 EALEKLD
+565 EALERLD